1 MGKNE
6 DSFFLNYLPISITLV
21 SLEKAEL
28 PPFLGSTLRGVIGQ
42 ALFQDKNAYNYL
54 YHNGKMSSNM
64 QDIINPYVLIPP
76 DTKKKIYFEKEEL
89 NFKILLLGEGV
100 QYARQLVNAIQQIR
114 KLGLGASRYKFELN
128 KITHSLDQRIIWE
141 KAHFYEIAIRSA
153 ALPYHCLPDVSQLH
167 IQMLTP
173 LRIRRNGNLLEEL
186 DFTTII
192 RNIAR
197 RIEMITE
204 RYGGWCD
211 QLEIGR
217 ILELSGDVSV
227 IRQKTEILNM
237 ERYSNRLGKKMDFSG
252 LVGDIWFEGDLTPF
266 VPWLYAAQIVHFGR
280 NTTFGMG
287 RTKMEFI

>member
-1 MGKNE
+1 MT
-6 DSFFLNYLPISITLV
+6 DARRDMTL
-21 SLEKAEL
+21 SL
-28 PPFLGSTLRGVIGQ
+28 I
-42 ALFQDKNAYNYL
+42 
-54 YHNGKMSSNM
+54 H
-64 QDIINPYVLIPP
+64 I
-76 DTKKKIYFEKEEL
+76 
-89 NFKILLLGEGV
+89 FKILLLGEGV

-114 KLGLGASRYKFELN
+114 KLGLGAPRYKFELK

-141 KAHFYEIAIRSA
+141 KGHFYEIAIRSA
-153 ALPYHCLPDVSQLH
+153 ALPYHYLPDVSQLH

-197 RIEMITE
+197 RMEMITE

-217 ILELSGDVSV
+217 ILELSEDISV

-252 LVGDIWFEGDLTPF
+252 LMGDIWFEGDLTPF

>member
-1 MGKNE
+1 MG
-6 DSFFLNYLPISITLV
+6 S
-21 SLEKAEL
+21 A
-28 PPFLGSTLRGVIGQ
+28 LRGVIGQ

-54 YHNGKMSSNM
+54 YHNGKLNSNM

-76 DTKKKIYFEKEEL
+76 DTKKQIYFEKEEL

-114 KLGLGASRYKFELN
+114 KLGLGAPRYKFELK

-141 KAHFYEIAIRSA
+141 KGHFYEIAIRSA
-153 ALPYHCLPDVSQLH
+153 ALPYHYLPDVSQLH

-197 RIEMITE
+197 RMVMMTE

-217 ILELSGDVSV
+217 ILELSEDISV

-252 LVGDIWFEGDLTPF
+252 LMGDIWFEGDLTPF

>member
-1 MGKNE
+1 MT
-6 DSFFLNYLPISITLV
+6 DARRDMTL
-21 SLEKAEL
+21 SL
-28 PPFLGSTLRGVIGQ
+28 I
-42 ALFQDKNAYNYL
+42 
-54 YHNGKMSSNM
+54 H
-64 QDIINPYVLIPP
+64 I
-76 DTKKKIYFEKEEL
+76 
-89 NFKILLLGEGV
+89 FKILLLGEGV

-114 KLGLGASRYKFELN
+114 KLGLGAPRYKFELK

-141 KAHFYEIAIRSA
+141 KGHFYEIAIRSA
-153 ALPYHCLPDVSQLH
+153 ALPYHYLPDVSQLH

-197 RIEMITE
+197 RMEMITE

-217 ILELSGDVSV
+217 ILELSEDISV

-237 ERYSNRLGKKMDFSG
+237 ERSVSYTHLMKAVVNNKGKFLPSVFNRKMNHFCHIPNQIIQVKFTFIQFKHTAFNFADVQDFVNKVKQMCAGNRDFLQVILQFIFILQMKLG
-252 LVGDIWFEGDLTPF
+252 
-266 VPWLYAAQIVHFGR
+266 
-280 NTTFGMG
+280 
-287 RTKMEFI
+287 

>member
-114 KLGLGASRYKFELN
+114 KLGLGASRYKFELK

-227 IRQKTEILNM
+227 IRQKQK
-237 ERYSNRLGKKMDFSG
+237 Y
-252 LVGDIWFEGDLTPF
+252 
-266 VPWLYAAQIVHFGR
+266 
-280 NTTFGMG
+280 
-287 RTKMEFI
+287 

>member
-6 DSFFLNYLPISITLV
+6 NSFFLNYLPMSITLV

-28 PPFLGSTLRGVIGQ
+28 PPFLGSALRGVIGQ
-42 ALFQDKNAYNYL
+42 ALFQDKNAYKYL
-54 YHNGKMSSNM
+54 YHNGKLNNNV

-76 DTKKKIYFEKEEL
+76 EIKKEIYFEKEEL

-100 QYARQLVNAIQQIR
+100 QYALQLVNAIQKMG
-114 KLGLGASRYKFELN
+114 KLGLGASRYKFELK
-128 KITHSLDQRIIWE
+128 KITHSVDQRVIWE
-141 KAHFYEIAIRSA
+141 DGFFYEISIRSA
-153 ALPYHCLPDVSQLH
+153 ALPYHCLTDVSQLH

-173 LRIRRNGNLLEEL
+173 LRIRRNGSLLEEL

-192 RNIAR
+192 RNITR

-211 QLEIGR
+211 HLEICR
-217 ILELSGDVSV
+217 ILELSEGISV
-227 IRQKTEILNM
+227 IRQKIELLNM
-237 ERYSNRLGKKMDFSG
+237 ERYSNRLGRKMDFSG
-252 LVGDIWFEGDLTPF
+252 LTGDIWFEGDLTPF
-266 VPWLYAAQIVHFGR
+266 VPWLYAAQIIHFGR